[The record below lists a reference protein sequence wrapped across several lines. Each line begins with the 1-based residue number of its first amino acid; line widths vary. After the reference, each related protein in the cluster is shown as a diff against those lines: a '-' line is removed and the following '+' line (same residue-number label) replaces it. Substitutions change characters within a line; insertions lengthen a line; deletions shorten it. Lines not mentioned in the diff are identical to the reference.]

1 MANERKRMEGAMGAP
16 PPDAPRE
23 TAQPLS
29 AELLASQLAMARANE
44 RELGPATPISAP
56 KPPVSDFFAAPTA
69 ISATPPPEVPEQPPL
84 PPPLPHQR
92 AASDTDSPS
101 RGLPRG
107 VSDPGK
113 AITGGFGDVGAAEYF
128 PLDGAELRTVIEDL
142 LVKLAER
149 LQDDLRFTLAVTYPR
164 VTARVEIHVEGF
176 AEDQGFVIPRVGKP
190 HDKTPVAVA
199 REHGDAIVFVL
210 TESHVEMTPEGESV
224 TPPNKARL
232 EAGLIVPRKQS
243 VDVPGGRVIVDVLA

>member
-23 TAQPLS
+23 TTQPLS
-29 AELLASQLAMARANE
+29 SELLAAQLAQARANE
-44 RELGPATPISAP
+44 RELGPAPVPPA
-56 KPPVSDFFAAPTA
+56 KPPLPDFFD
-69 ISATPPPEVPEQPPL
+69 PPPVPVAPEPAPL

-101 RGLPRG
+101 RGLPRA
-107 VSDPGK
+107 VADPGK
-113 AITGGFGDVGAAEYF
+113 AITGGFGDIGAAEYF
-128 PLDGAELRTVIEDL
+128 PLDGAELRTVVEDL
-142 LVKLAER
+142 LIAVAKR

-164 VTARVEIHVEGF
+164 VTARVEVHVEGF
-176 AEDQGFVIPRVGKP
+176 AEDQGFMIPKVGKP

-210 TESHVEMTPEGESV
+210 TESHVEMTPDGQSV

-232 EAGLIVPRKQS
+232 QAGLIVPRKQQ
-243 VDVPGGRVIVDVLA
+243 VDVPGGRVIVDVTQ